1 MSFEKT
7 NFTPL
12 VANLHMFTIIDEHM
26 SLEQTIMA
34 SLDWNDSDTSDEDEE
49 YEKENSEHLDPLS
62 RAQQQSGG
70 KFA

>member
-1 MSFEKT
+1 
-7 NFTPL
+7 
-12 VANLHMFTIIDEHM
+12 
-26 SLEQTIMA
+26 MA